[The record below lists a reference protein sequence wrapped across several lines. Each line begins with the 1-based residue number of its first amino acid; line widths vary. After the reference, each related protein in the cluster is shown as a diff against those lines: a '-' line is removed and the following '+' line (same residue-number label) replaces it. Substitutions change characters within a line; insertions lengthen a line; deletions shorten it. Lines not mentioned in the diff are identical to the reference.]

1 MVPKATVVTML
12 MTQRQWAEG
21 GDRGRT
27 VAGIGTST
35 LDGFDQRDYYQ
46 AIDRAMV
53 IDVSSHI
60 QIRRPRDEVG
70 AYALNLDNARKWV
83 GNLSSLEW
91 ITPPPLAVRSRI
103 SLVTELF
110 GHRLKAAYEIVS
122 LAPAERLVMRA
133 ERPFPIEV
141 RYTLESIT
149 AASTHMAVRGR
160 ADPGGFLRLLTP
172 MIAEELRESYHG
184 DLLRLKRILESEPSG
199 SAAY

>member
-1 MVPKATVVTML
+1 MVPKATAVAML
-12 MTQRQWAEG
+12 MTPSSRPRSRLRPA
-21 GDRGRT
+21 R
-27 VAGIGTST
+27 
-35 LDGFDQRDYYQ
+35 LLH
-46 AIDRAMV
+46 AIDEATV
-53 IDVSSHI
+53 IDVSSHVE
-60 QIRRPRDEVG
+60 IRRPRDEVG

-83 GNLSSLEW
+83 ANLSSLEW

-149 AASTHMAVRGR
+149 TASTHMAVRGR

-172 MIAEELRESYHG
+172 MIADELRESYRG
-184 DLLRLKRILESEPSG
+184 DLLRLKRILESERSG

>member
-1 MVPKATVVTML
+1 MVPKATVVAML
-12 MTQRQWAEG
+12 MPQRQWAEG

-27 VAGIGTST
+27 VPGIVTSA
-35 LDGFDQRDYYQ
+35 LDDFDQRDYYQ

-70 AYALNLDNARKWV
+70 AYALNLDNADKWV
-83 GNLSSLEW
+83 ANLSSLEW

-149 AASTHMAVRGR
+149 TASTHMAVRGR
-160 ADPGGFLRLLTP
+160 ADPGGLLRLLTP
-172 MIAEELRESYHG
+172 MIADELRESYRG
-184 DLLRLKRILESEPSG
+184 DLLRLKRILESERSG